1 MDRGVIRFYDFSPPE
16 SGFLEDVLTGLAR
29 SPKELP
35 AKYFYDAQGSALF
48 DAICDLPEYYL
59 TRAELHLMERHGT
72 DIAAFIGPAAELV
85 EFGSGSGR
93 KTRILIEA
101 ARPLL
106 YSPVDIARA
115 QLESASREVAGL
127 FPWLNIAA
135 ICADFARPL
144 TLPEWKGLATRRR
157 VIYFPGSTIGNFTR
171 EETAAFLQAVRR
183 LAGTGGAAVIGVDLK
198 KDPALLHAAYNDAQG
213 VTARFNL
220 NILAHINRRLGSDF
234 HLQGF
239 RHVAF
244 YDEAQGR
251 IEMHLRSVRR
261 QEVSVAQRRFAFAEG
276 ELMRTEISCKY
287 AAEEFQ
293 ALARQAGLRPARVW
307 FDDDRLFSVHG
318 LVAE

>member
-1 MDRGVIRFYDFSPPE
+1 
-16 SGFLEDVLTGLAR
+16 
-29 SPKELP
+29 
-35 AKYFYDAQGSALF
+35 
-48 DAICDLPEYYL
+48 
-59 TRAELHLMERHGT
+59 
-72 DIAAFIGPAAELV
+72 
-85 EFGSGSGR
+85 
-93 KTRILIEA
+93 
-101 ARPLL
+101 
-106 YSPVDIARA
+106 
-115 QLESASREVAGL
+115 
-127 FPWLNIAA
+127 
-135 ICADFARPL
+135 